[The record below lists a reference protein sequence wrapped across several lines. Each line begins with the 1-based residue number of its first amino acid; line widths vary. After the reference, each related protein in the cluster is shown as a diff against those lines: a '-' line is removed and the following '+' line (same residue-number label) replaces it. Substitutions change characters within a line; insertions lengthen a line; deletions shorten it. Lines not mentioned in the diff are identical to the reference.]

1 MIIGE
6 MSDVFERTIFV
17 SQTGF
22 ELVISQTVAFVC
34 VTFLERI
41 NHMRKEISPFHV
53 TQNVVVVV
61 ISLSENVFDLGV
73 TQIPLFEKL
82 LDLFES
88 VGAVSVLV
96 RQMVHERLL
105 WLYF

>member
-1 MIIGE
+1 MSLKTLSKLVLNLKIG
-6 MSDVFERTIFV
+6 
-17 SQTGF
+17 
-22 ELVISQTVAFVC
+22 
-34 VTFLERI
+34 VT
-41 NHMRKEISPFHV
+41 
-53 TQNVVVVV
+53 VVV

-82 LDLFES
+82 LYLFES

>member
-1 MIIGE
+1 
-6 MSDVFERTIFV
+6 MSDVFERTFFV
-17 SQTGF
+17 FQTGF
-22 ELVISQTVAFVC
+22 EFFISQTVAFVF

-41 NHMRKEISPFHV
+41 NHMREEFSPFHV

-82 LDLFES
+82 LYLFES
-88 VGAVSVLV
+88 VGAVAVLV
-96 RQMVHERLL
+96 GQMVHEWLL
-105 WLYF
+105 LL